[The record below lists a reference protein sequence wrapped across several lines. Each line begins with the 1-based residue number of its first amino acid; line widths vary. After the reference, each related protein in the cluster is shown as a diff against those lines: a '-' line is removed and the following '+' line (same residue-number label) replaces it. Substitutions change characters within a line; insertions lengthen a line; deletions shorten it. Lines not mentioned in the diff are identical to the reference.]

1 MSYISKNGVEGSI
14 GEFEFNSMNK
24 KRSEENIAEGN
35 EEVGTKENFERN
47 DKDYN

>member
-14 GEFEFNSMNK
+14 GEFGSNSMNK
-24 KRSEENIAEGN
+24 EGNEENIAEGN